1 MSEIDRWI
9 GVAVLGVLWLKFT
22 AYNVFFAA
30 DRIHRRAH
38 DGPSP
43 LPIFGSLFGIAALLL
58 APVATLPL
66 RLLLIPLALVPD
78 LAMPVA
84 GRIVDRLRRKAVK
97 PGG

>member
-1 MSEIDRWI
+1 MYEMERWI
-9 GVAVLGVLWLKFT
+9 GVAVLGLLWLKFT

-43 LPIFGSLFGIAALLL
+43 LPVFGSIFGIAVLLL

-66 RLLLIPLALVPD
+66 RLLFIPLALIPD
-78 LAMPVA
+78 LAAPI
-84 GRIVDRLRRKAVK
+84 GTRIVDRLGPKDEREED
-97 PGG
+97 

>member
-1 MSEIDRWI
+1 MYEIERWI
-9 GVAVLGVLWLKFT
+9 GVAVLGLLWLKFT

-43 LPIFGSLFGIAALLL
+43 LPVFGSIFGIAALLL

-66 RLLLIPLALVPD
+66 RLLFIPLALIPD
-78 LAMPVA
+78 LAAPI
-84 GRIVDRLRRKAVK
+84 GNRIVDRLGPKDEPPAD
-97 PGG
+97 

>member
-1 MSEIDRWI
+1 MYEIERWI
-9 GVAVLGVLWLKFT
+9 GVAVLAVLWLKFT

-43 LPIFGSLFGIAALLL
+43 LPVFGSVFGIAALLL
-58 APVATLPL
+58 APVGNLPL

-84 GRIVDRLRRKAVK
+84 TGIVDRLGPRGEPPTK
-97 PGG
+97 

>member
-1 MSEIDRWI
+1 MYEIGRWI

-30 DRIHRRAH
+30 DRIHRRSH

-43 LPIFGSLFGIAALLL
+43 LPIFGSVFGIAALLL
-58 APVATLPL
+58 APVGVLPL

-84 GRIVDRLRRKAVK
+84 DRIVDRLGPRDEPPTK
-97 PGG
+97 

>member
-1 MSEIDRWI
+1 MYDIERWI
-9 GVAVLGVLWLKFT
+9 GAAVLGVLWLKFT

-43 LPIFGSLFGIAALLL
+43 LPVFGSLFGIAALLL

-66 RLLLIPLALVPD
+66 RLLFIPLALIPD
-78 LAMPVA
+78 LAAPI
-84 GRIVDRLRRKAVK
+84 GDRIVDRLGPKDE
-97 PGG
+97 PPPD

>member
-9 GVAVLGVLWLKFT
+9 GVAVLAVLWLKFT

-58 APVATLPL
+58 APAGTLPV
-66 RLLLIPLALVPD
+66 RVLLL
-78 LAMPVA
+78 PVA
-84 GRIVDRLRRKAVK
+84 LIPDMAPLVGAWIVDRLGPRDAPPDR
-97 PGG
+97 

>member
-1 MSEIDRWI
+1 MYEIERWI

-30 DRIHRRAH
+30 DRVHRRAH
-38 DGPSP
+38 DGPSS
-43 LPIFGSLFGIAALLL
+43 LPVFGSLCGIAALLL

-66 RLLLIPLALVPD
+66 RLLLLPLALAPD

-84 GRIVDRLRRKAVK
+84 GHIVDRLGPKDEPPAD
-97 PGG
+97 